1 MFSSKLI
8 KFNEIVTPQAKR
20 TFFTIVNQQ
29 EYAFREFLGR
39 NRVSLEPG
47 IHIKLPFF
55 HKVRK
60 VTLREMRQP
69 IDKIVAYTKDNVPV
83 LASGSLFHKI
93 RDPHKAC
100 YEVEYYIDAIYAVG
114 ISAMRAVI
122 GQFEYDEIVRERA
135 AINISLNKNIGS
147 SIDKWGVECTNFEVS
162 NFEPQNSEIARQLEL
177 QMEAERKRRENEL
190 NTLAIIRTAEG
201 TKQTNI
207 LVSEGELIKKQNE
220 ANALKYTVEVETS
233 VLCQQLQ
240 EIAKQFNGNTK
251 CAAEFILEK
260 ERLHHL
266 QQMANTNNK
275 VYFVD
280 PVKTLP
286 SVAPLVDMVNNPL
299 ASMTKDELVEFVD
312 FIKK

>member
-1 MFSSKLI
+1 MFLSRNTFRGINNTRKL
-8 KFNEIVTPQAKR
+8 
-20 TFFTIVNQQ
+20 FTIINQQ
-29 EYAFREFLGR
+29 EYGFREFLGR
-39 NRVSLEPG
+39 NRVNLEPG
-47 IHIKLPFF
+47 IHLKLPFF
-55 HKVRK
+55 HTVRR
-60 VTLREMRQP
+60 VTLREIRQP
-69 IDKIVAYTKDNVPV
+69 IERIIAYTKDNVPV
-83 LASGSLFHKI
+83 LASGSLFHRV
-93 RDPHKAC
+93 RDPYKAC

-135 AINISLNKNIGS
+135 AINTSLNKNIGT

-190 NTLAIIRTAEG
+190 HTLAIIRTAEG

-220 ANALKYTVEVETS
+220 ANAHKYTVEVETA
-233 VLCQQLQ
+233 VLANQIG
-240 EIAKQFNGNTK
+240 EISKQFGGNTK
-251 CAAEFILEK
+251 IASEFLLER
-260 ERLHHL
+260 ERLKHL
-266 QQMANTNNK
+266 QQMATTSNK

-286 SVAPLVDMVNNPL
+286 SAVPLVDILN
-299 ASMTKDELVEFVD
+299 TK
-312 FIKK
+312 K

>member
-1 MFSSKLI
+1 MFYSNLFKLNKLNKI
-8 KFNEIVTPQAKR
+8 TIPQTTR
-20 TFFTIVNQQ
+20 NLFTIVNQQ
-29 EYAFREFLGR
+29 EHAFREFLGR
-39 NRVSLEPG
+39 DRVALLPG
-47 IHIKLPFF
+47 IHLKLPFF
-55 HKVRK
+55 HTVRK

-69 IDKIVAYTKDNVPV
+69 IDKIIAYTKDNVPV

-135 AINISLNKNIGS
+135 AINIALNKNIGS

-220 ANALKYTVEVETS
+220 ANSFKYSIEIETL
-233 VLCQQLQ
+233 VLCHQLQ

-251 CAAEFILEK
+251 LTAEFLLEK
-260 ERLHHL
+260 ERLKHL
-266 QQMANTNNK
+266 QHMALQQNK

-286 SVAPLVDMVNNPL
+286 TVAPLIDM
-299 ASMTKDELVEFVD
+299 
-312 FIKK
+312 IKK

>member
-1 MFSSKLI
+1 MFSLLNKVKPQISKGVVPVVY
-8 KFNEIVTPQAKR
+8 KNSR
-20 TFFTIVNQQ
+20 NFFTIINQQ
-29 EYAFREFLGR
+29 EKAFREFLGR
-39 NRVSLEPG
+39 NRVLLEPG
-47 IHIKLPFF
+47 IHLSLPFF
-55 HKVRK
+55 HTTRRI
-60 VTLREMRQP
+60 TLREIRQP

-93 RDPHKAC
+93 TDPYKAC
-100 YEVEYYIDAIYAVG
+100 YEVEHYIDAIYAVG

-135 AINISLNKNIGS
+135 AINISLNKNIGN

-220 ANALKYTVEVETS
+220 ANAFKYTVEVETS
-233 VLCQQLQ
+233 VLASQIA
-240 EIAKQFNGNTK
+240 EIAKQFNGNSK
-251 CAAEFILEK
+251 QAAEFLLEK
-260 ERLHHL
+260 ERLKHL
-266 QQMANTNNK
+266 QQMAVKDNK

-280 PVKTLP
+280 PQKSLP
-286 SVAPLVDMVNNPL
+286 SQMALFDIV
-299 ASMTKDELVEFVD
+299 KG
-312 FIKK
+312 

>member
-1 MFSSKLI
+1 MFSSSLFKINHMVPSQITRNL
-8 KFNEIVTPQAKR
+8 
-20 TFFTIVNQQ
+20 FTIVNQQ
-29 EYAFREFLGR
+29 EHAFREFLGR
-39 NRVSLEPG
+39 DRVTLQPG
-47 IHIKLPFF
+47 IHLKLPFF
-55 HKVRK
+55 HTVRK

-69 IDKIVAYTKDNVPV
+69 IDRIIAYTKDNVPV

-135 AINISLNKNIGS
+135 AINIALNKNIGS

-220 ANALKYTVEVETS
+220 ANSFKYTIEVETL
-233 VLCQQLQ
+233 VLCHQLQ

-251 CAAEFILEK
+251 FTAEFLLEK
-260 ERLHHL
+260 ERLKHL
-266 QQMANTNNK
+266 QHMALQQNK

-286 SVAPLVDMVNNPL
+286 TVAPLVDM
-299 ASMTKDELVEFVD
+299 M
-312 FIKK
+312 KK